1 MEHRPVLLHETIAA
15 LACRA
20 GGRYVDATLGAGGH
34 AEAILEASAPDGLL
48 LGLDRDTTAL
58 EAARVR
64 LARFGDR
71 ARLLHADHRHLPEI
85 LDTLPF
91 PSPDGIVFDLGV
103 SSLQLDEAARG
114 FSFRADG
121 PLDMRMDRSQP
132 TTAAD
137 LVNRLSEAELR
148 TILARYGEEKGAK
161 RIAAAIVQA
170 RARGPLTRTTELAAL
185 VAGAADPR
193 RAAGSRGAS
202 IHPATRTFQALRI
215 AVNGEVEGLEAL
227 LEEAAVRLRPR
238 GRLAVIAFHSLEDRA
253 VKTTL
258 RAMAHRCICPR
269 QLPRC
274 GCGRP
279 DLVRLVGHDAVRPSP
294 GEVQDNPR
302 SRSARLRACERL
314 EAA

>member
-1 MEHRPVLLHETIAA
+1 VEHRPVLLHETIAA

-34 AEAILEASAPDGLL
+34 ALAILEASAPDGLL
-48 LGLDRDTTAL
+48 LGLDRDATAL
-58 EAARVR
+58 EAARLR

-71 ARLLHADHRHLPEI
+71 AHLLHADHRRLPEI
-85 LDTLPF
+85 LDALPF

-103 SSLQLDEAARG
+103 SSLQLDDAARG

-132 TTAAD
+132 ATAAD
-137 LVNRLSEAELR
+137 LVNRLPEPELR
-148 TILARYGEEKGAK
+148 TILARYGEEKAAK
-161 RIAAAIVQA
+161 RIAAAIVRV
-170 RARGPLTRTTELAAL
+170 RAKGPLTRTGELAAL
-185 VAGAADPR
+185 VTAVAHSP
-193 RAAGSRGAS
+193 RGAS

-227 LEEAAVRLRPR
+227 LEEAAVRLHPG

-253 VKTTL
+253 VKTAF
-258 RAMAHRCICPR
+258 RAMARRCICPR
-269 QLPRC
+269 RLPRC

-279 DLVRLVGHDAVRPSP
+279 DLVRLVGRDAVRPSP